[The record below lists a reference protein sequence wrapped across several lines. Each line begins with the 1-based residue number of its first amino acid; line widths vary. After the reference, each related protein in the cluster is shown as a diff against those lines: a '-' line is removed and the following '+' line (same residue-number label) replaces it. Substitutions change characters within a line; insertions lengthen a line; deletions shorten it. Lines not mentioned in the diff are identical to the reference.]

1 MGKDQ
6 GDRMMNSALGAH
18 FAHAR
23 RRLLVTATMASV
35 ALVALPAAAAAQQ
48 VGATDRQY
56 GSTLELISQGG
67 SPPPSSP
74 SADPGALP
82 FTGLDVTLLAAV
94 AVALCLVGLVLR
106 RYRHVEL
113 DAR

>member
-1 MGKDQ
+1 
-6 GDRMMNSALGAH
+6 MNSALGAN

-35 ALVALPAAAAAQQ
+35 ALVALPAAASAQQ
-48 VGATDRQY
+48 VGATDGQY
-56 GSTLELISQGG
+56 GSTLDLISQGG

-82 FTGLDVTLLAAV
+82 FTGLDVALLAAV
-94 AVALCLVGLVLR
+94 AGALFLVGLFLR
-106 RYRHVEL
+106 RYRHTEI
-113 DAR
+113 DAQ